1 MVFLRIRTVLHRSC
15 KKLTFIVN
23 FYCKRYDGNTYLS
36 VSSFWVVHGMMGAFC
51 FSSSFIFFSRTYHNS
66 YCTERGNRENKAVIF
81 KNGLKVRGEK
91 FDFLRNLLK
100 FSIPYWGL
108 KQGEKE
114 FIAIDGWMIRSAI
127 RLIFP
132 TRLDSNWVTNHSWLI
147 NELVSFMIHF
157 VIDCFSDVKLFLRL
171 IGRYSIGRNCQAGM
185 CRSIIL

>member
-1 MVFLRIRTVLHRSC
+1 M
-15 KKLTFIVN
+15 
-23 FYCKRYDGNTYLS
+23 
-36 VSSFWVVHGMMGAFC
+36 
-51 FSSSFIFFSRTYHNS
+51 
-66 YCTERGNRENKAVIF
+66 IF

-132 TRLDSNWVTNHSWLI
+132 TRLDSNWVTNHS
-147 NELVSFMIHF
+147 
-157 VIDCFSDVKLFLRL
+157 
-171 IGRYSIGRNCQAGM
+171 
-185 CRSIIL
+185 